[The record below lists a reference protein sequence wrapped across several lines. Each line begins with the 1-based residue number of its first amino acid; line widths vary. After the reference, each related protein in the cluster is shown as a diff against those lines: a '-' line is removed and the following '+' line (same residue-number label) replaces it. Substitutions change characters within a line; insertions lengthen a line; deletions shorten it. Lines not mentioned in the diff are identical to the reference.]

1 VDRARGLITFPKP
14 SATDQ

>member
-1 VDRARGLITFPKP
+1 VDHARGLITFPKP